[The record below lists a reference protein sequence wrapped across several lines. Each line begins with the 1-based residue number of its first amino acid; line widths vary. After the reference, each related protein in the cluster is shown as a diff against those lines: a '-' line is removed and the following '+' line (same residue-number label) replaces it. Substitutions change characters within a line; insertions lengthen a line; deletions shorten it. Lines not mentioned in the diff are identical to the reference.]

1 MSALNILC
9 AQLTRDLFAIAKFL
23 FSPLRFY
30 LLSKIITYAF
40 SYMLFTRIICVMKYF
55 SSTVNFCV
63 VGLTA
68 HLLTA
73 CLHCYCEKN
82 IYIED
87 KNI

>member
-1 MSALNILC
+1 
-9 AQLTRDLFAIAKFL
+9 
-23 FSPLRFY
+23 
-30 LLSKIITYAF
+30 
-40 SYMLFTRIICVMKYF
+40 MLFTRIICVMKYF

-87 KNI
+87 KKYLRYLKEKKYLRYLELDFISYVV